1 MTVFEI
7 VFHLSHEL
15 IRRRPINDPV
25 VERQAKIPHR
35 SNGDRIVDD
44 DGSFLN
50 CADTQNGDL
59 RLMDDRGAEQ
69 AAESAMIRDRERS
82 ILNLFGINFLDL
94 ARSARSAISFANWGS
109 PFRSAYRTT
118 GTKSPSSSAVAIPI
132 WISFLT
138 TMPCSPHDEFTIET
152 SRMALV
158 AARTT
163 NGK

>member
-82 ILNLFGINFLDL
+82 ILNLFGDQLLGPGSFRKIRNFFGQLGQSFSIGISHHRHQESVFERRGDSHMDIFLDHDALL
-94 ARSARSAISFANWGS
+94 A
-109 PFRSAYRTT
+109 P
-118 GTKSPSSSAVAIPI
+118 
-132 WISFLT
+132 
-138 TMPCSPHDEFTIET
+138 
-152 SRMALV
+152 
-158 AARTT
+158 
-163 NGK
+163 